1 MNNKVKTKILIVD
14 DDPGLLELFKE
25 GLEDQS
31 FHILTANDG
40 VAAKNILMN
49 EVVDCLVTDITM
61 PEMNGAELVT
71 YLRGEDNE
79 IPVFFITG
87 YQDYSR
93 EVLNSFKPKAVIFKP
108 FDIEEVSDL
117 IKSHLLKAQRQ

>member
-1 MNNKVKTKILIVD
+1 MKNKDKIKILIVD
-14 DDPGLLELFKE
+14 DDPGLLELLKE
-25 GLEDQS
+25 GMEDQS
-31 FHILTANDG
+31 FHVLTANDG
-40 VAAKNILMN
+40 VAAKNILTSQT
-49 EVVDCLVTDITM
+49 VDCLVTDITM

-108 FDIEEVSDL
+108 FDIEEVSEL
-117 IKSHLLKAQRQ
+117 IKNHLLNAQRQ

>member
-1 MNNKVKTKILIVD
+1 MNNKVKIKILIVD

-71 YLRGEDNE
+71 YLRGEDND

-108 FDIEEVSDL
+108 FDIEEVSNL

>member
-108 FDIEEVSDL
+108 FDIEEVSNL

>member
-1 MNNKVKTKILIVD
+1 MKNNDIKKILIVD
-14 DDPGLLELFKE
+14 DDPGLLELLKE

-31 FHILTANDG
+31 FRVLTAENG
-40 VAAKNILMN
+40 LAAKSILSL
-49 EVVDCLVTDITM
+49 ESIDCLVTDITM

-108 FDIEEVSDL
+108 FDIEEVVVL
-117 IKSHLLKAQRQ
+117 IKNHLKK

>member
-1 MNNKVKTKILIVD
+1 MSLKNKIKVLVVD
-14 DDPGLLELFKE
+14 DDKDLLELFKE
-25 GLEDQS
+25 CLEDLS
-31 FHILTANDG
+31 IEVLTAGNGVEAKKILSSTSGIDG
-40 VAAKNILMN
+40 
-49 EVVDCLVTDITM
+49 LVTDITM

-71 YLRGEDNE
+71 YLRGEDNN

-108 FDIEEVSDL
+108 FDIEEASLL
-117 IKSHLLKAQRQ
+117 IKNHFLRA